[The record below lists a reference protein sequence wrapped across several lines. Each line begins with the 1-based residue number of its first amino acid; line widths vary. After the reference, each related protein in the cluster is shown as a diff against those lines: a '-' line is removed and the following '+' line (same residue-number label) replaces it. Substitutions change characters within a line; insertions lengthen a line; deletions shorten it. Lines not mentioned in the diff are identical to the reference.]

1 MVRFM
6 AETGIFSRPEGE
18 EANPEPVDAEVGT
31 LVDNDRLGRVP
42 SDALLL
48 AEAGV
53 VAVAEGGFV
62 GDEEWCR

>member
-6 AETGIFSRPEGE
+6 AETGILRRPEGE
-18 EANPEPVDAEVGT
+18 EAKPEPVDAEAGT
-31 LVDNDRLGRVP
+31 LVDRERLGRVP

-48 AEAGV
+48 ADAG